1 MKSLFITFEGI
12 EGCGKST
19 QAKLL
24 SECLLSLN
32 RNVLLTREPGG
43 PGISEKIRH
52 LLLDPENTEM
62 TAETEVLLYM
72 ASRAQHT
79 AQWIIPALKE
89 NTIVICDRYFDSS
102 FAYQVHARKLNNAT
116 IQTINSF
123 ATQYL
128 VPDLTIY
135 IDIPLDEGFNRIKNK
150 NPDRLENE
158 SYDFHKAVR
167 NGFEQICS
175 ENPHRFIRIDG
186 MQSIDLI
193 HNKIKEIVLCKIQK
207 GTK

>member
-24 SECLLSLN
+24 SEYFVSKEMS
-32 RNVLLTREPGG
+32 VLLTREPGG
-43 PGISEKIRH
+43 PSISEKIRH
-52 LLLDPENTEM
+52 LLLDPDNTEM

-79 AQWIIPALKE
+79 SQWIIPALKN
-89 NTIVICDRYFDSS
+89 NTIVICDRYYDSS

-123 ATQYL
+123 ATHYL

-135 IDIPLDEGFNRIKNK
+135 IDIPLIEGMNRIKCK

-158 SYDFHKAVR
+158 SHDFHEAVR
-167 NGFEQICS
+167 NGFEQLCE

-186 MQSIDLI
+186 MQPIEMI
-193 HNKIKEIVLCKIQK
+193 HHQIKEIVLCKIQK